1 MASPLRKKDTP
12 VAERLLREP
21 HRFAFF
27 QAVRLLLAGGVARG
41 LGAPAGELGG
51 RSNAEDE
58 PLRFCSLAALEFP
71 AAEIAAIG
79 DVSEGRPI
87 PMSVAFWGLVG
98 PAGALPNHY
107 TQLVI
112 DRTRHRDFALRDFLD
127 LFSHRQ
133 LALFYR
139 AWEKHQIGPG
149 FERAVRHSKPGEDR
163 LREVLLAI
171 SGRAPAATRDRLE
184 VSDDAFIRYGG
195 LFADRPTSESLR
207 QIIGDYLGLPA
218 EVESLWGQWLQLPGP
233 ECSRIGAADG
243 HARLGTDLVI
253 GERTWDAS
261 SKFRVRIGPVG
272 RADFRRLMPTGDDLT
287 RLCQMIRSYVGVEFD
302 FDVQLVLTAAE
313 VPPCRLPSAAAPGD
327 PTVDGD
333 PTAEDSRPDDSPRLG
348 WDTWLWTI
356 PPNRDRDDA
365 VFRHDGAPTR

>member
-12 VAERLLREP
+12 VAERLFREP

-27 QAVRLLLAGGVARG
+27 QAVRLLLAGGVASGR
-41 LGAPAGELGG
+41 GAPSGDLGG

-58 PLRFCSLAALEFP
+58 PLRFRSLAALEFP

-79 DVSEGRPI
+79 DATGDRPI
-87 PMSVAFWGLVG
+87 LMSVAFWGLIG

-112 DRTRHRDFALRDFLD
+112 DRTRQRDFALRDFLD
-127 LFSHRQ
+127 LFAHRQ

-149 FERAVRHSKPGEDR
+149 FERAVRHSKPDEDR

-171 SGRAPAATRDRLE
+171 SGRAPAANRDRLE
-184 VSDDAFIRYGG
+184 VSDEAFIRYGG

-243 HARLGTDLVI
+243 HARLGADLVI
-253 GERTWDAS
+253 GERTWDAT

-272 RADFRRLMPTGDDLT
+272 WSDFRRLMPTGDDLI
-287 RLCQMIRSYVGVEFD
+287 RLCQLIRGYVGVEFD

-313 VPPCRLPSAAAPGD
+313 VPPCRLPSAAAPGV
-327 PTVDGD
+327 PATDG
-333 PTAEDSRPDDSPRLG
+333 SRPDDSPRLG

-356 PPNRDRDDA
+356 PPTRDRDDA